1 MLDNN
6 IWLWPPKKFV
16 VSGKYVLLIFL
27 FTFAGSD
34 NKELDKSNEG
44 LYKEILEKIA
54 RVNDREVELLDKD
67 HEDFLKF
74 LNKSQNG
81 RVLKFP
87 QRDPL
92 LPSRRRSSA
101 NRRGSSARQG
111 ESSLKW
117 SCFIKGVS
125 SSRCLITMVPK
136 NYWWVFEVLRR
147 AYLGELK
154 NYGLRQI
161 WSAAGYLIDG

>member
-1 MLDNN
+1 MDYLDYLLTN
-6 IWLWPPKKFV
+6 IEPKSTMICLTTIFNFGPQNSFLEKLSSWF
-16 VSGKYVLLIFL
+16 FL
-27 FTFAGSD
+27 FIFTGSD

-67 HEDFLKF
+67 HEEFLKF

-136 NYWWVFEVLRR
+136 NYW
-147 AYLGELK
+147 
-154 NYGLRQI
+154 
-161 WSAAGYLIDG
+161 